1 MAFFAIAILALIL
14 LAGVAALVGGIV
26 GLCLLRRKTFSN
38 KGLVIGLLIALIVV
52 GAILLL
58 LPLGVVGYVMWTN
71 FLLDVSTLE
80 TNIVIEEEGYPGE
93 TFTADGV
100 VYEMLPI
107 YPDFDYCFDHSEPI
121 FTYTWQG
128 VLGQNYPGTLYRV
141 ENPQDFDLIWDSCDT
156 MYCPTDQVDEVMAYY
171 SGAEVFRWTY
181 ISTDWVDDDDWDSMN
196 VSEADLETIHRLPEI
211 WCSPVEPVKVT
222 HDTTELWITAY
233 LDDNVISEMD
243 FTVAL
248 TENEAY
254 LVRRE
259 ETVATDTMDELIQ
272 YGIPLPAE
280 LFPVFESMAYNK

>member
-1 MAFFAIAILALIL
+1 MAIFVIVILAVIL

-58 LPLGVVGYVMWTN
+58 LPVGVVGYVMWTN
-71 FLLDVSTLE
+71 FLLDATTPE
-80 TNIVIEEEGYPGE
+80 IGITIEEAGYPGE

-100 VYEMLPI
+100 VYEMLPV
-107 YPDFDYCFDHSEPI
+107 YPDFDYCFDHSEPV

-128 VLGQNYPGTLYRV
+128 VLGQNYSGTLSRV
-141 ENPQDFDLIWDSCDT
+141 ENPQNFDLIWNDCDT

-171 SGAEVFRWTY
+171 SSLEGIQWTY
-181 ISTDWVDDDDWDSMN
+181 FSSVMADEDIWDDFD
-196 VSEADLETIHRLPEI
+196 VAEADLEAIESLPEI

-259 ETVATDTMDELIQ
+259 ETVPTDTLDELIQ

-280 LFPVFESMAYNK
+280 LFPVFESMANNK

>member
-1 MAFFAIAILALIL
+1 MAFFAIAILAVIL

-71 FLLDVSTLE
+71 FLLDATTLE

-100 VYEMLPI
+100 VYEMLPV
-107 YPDFDYCFDHSEPI
+107 YPDFDYCFDHSEPV

-128 VLGQNYPGTLYRV
+128 VLGQNYPGTLSRV
-141 ENPQDFDLIWDSCDT
+141 ENPQNFDLIWNDCDT
-156 MYCPTDQVDEVMAYY
+156 MYCPTDQLDEVMAYY
-171 SGAEVFRWTY
+171 SSLEDIQWTY
-181 ISTDWVDDDDWDSMN
+181 FSSVMADEDIWDDFD
-196 VSEADLETIHRLPEI
+196 VAEADLEAIESLPEI

-233 LDDNVISEMD
+233 LDDKVISEMD

>member
-1 MAFFAIAILALIL
+1 MATFIIIILALVL

-26 GLCLLRRKTFSN
+26 GLCLLRRKTFAN
-38 KGLVIGLLIALIVV
+38 KGLVVGLLIALLVV

-58 LPLGVVGYVMWTN
+58 LPVGLVGYVMWTN
-71 FLLDVSTLE
+71 FLLDVSTPE

-107 YPDFDYCFDHSEPI
+107 YPDFDYCFDHSEPV
-121 FTYTWQG
+121 FGYTWQG

-141 ENPQDFDLIWDSCDT
+141 ENPQNFDLIWNDCDT

-171 SGAEVFRWTY
+171 SGLEGIHWTY
-181 ISTDWVDDDDWDSMN
+181 LASTMIESDVWGSIDIA
-196 VSEADLETIHRLPEI
+196 EADLEAIRNLPEY
-211 WCSPVEPVKVT
+211 WCSDAQPVELPT
-222 HDTTELWITAY
+222 DTMELWISAY
-233 LDDNVISEMD
+233 VNDRIVSEMN

-248 TENEAY
+248 TETDAY

-259 ETVATDTMDELIQ
+259 GMLDDEWIQ
-272 YGIPLPAE
+272 YGIPLADE
-280 LFPVFESMAYNK
+280 LFPIFESMANAK

>member
-1 MAFFAIAILALIL
+1 MAIFVIVILAVIL

-58 LPLGVVGYVMWTN
+58 LPVGVVGYVMWTN
-71 FLLDVSTLE
+71 FLLDVSTPE

-100 VYEMLPI
+100 MYEMLPV
-107 YPDFDYCFDHSEPI
+107 YPDFDYCFDHSEPV
-121 FTYTWQG
+121 FGYTWQG
-128 VLGQNYPGTLYRV
+128 VLGQNYPGTLSRV
-141 ENPQDFDLIWDSCDT
+141 ENPQNFDLIWNDCDT
-156 MYCPTDQVDEVMAYY
+156 MYCPAQQVDEVMAYY
-171 SGAEVFRWTY
+171 SSQQDIQWTY
-181 ISTDWVDDDDWDSMN
+181 FSTSWLEYDDWDSIY
-196 VSEADLETIHRLPEI
+196 VSEDHLETVQTLTEV

-259 ETVATDTMDELIQ
+259 ETVPTDTLDELVQ
-272 YGIPLPAE
+272 YGIPLADE
-280 LFPVFESMAYNK
+280 LFPVFESMANAK